1 MWRWL
6 WILAV
11 SWLCMTVT
19 PAQSAQI
26 EVIDEADGL
35 RLILLTGE
43 ITSDDPA
50 RFGRAILGAEKVVV
64 ALSSPGGN
72 LLAGIQLGRVIRI
85 RGYRT
90 LVPGGSRCA
99 SACALA
105 WLAGTPRHLQPN
117 SLIGFHAAYDRRD
130 MQVSSVGNAL
140 TGHYLAEI
148 GLPSR
153 AVVYITEAAPRE
165 MTWLTPTQA
174 QANGIDVAMIAGTGG
189 SARNPSPLPQAP
201 PARAHAALSLPD
213 MAINFVRRL
222 YAITSEDNEAALHFL
237 ASAYASQVSF
247 YGGMQGA
254 DAILRQKRQ
263 FLERWPLRV
272 YIPRADTIQASCDEG
287 QRTCSVT
294 GIIDWDARSP
304 TRAAASAGVSNFAY
318 DLFFPVGRQPYITG
332 ENGRV
337 LSRQAPQ

>member
-1 MWRWL
+1 
-6 WILAV
+6 
-11 SWLCMTVT
+11 
-19 PAQSAQI
+19 
-26 EVIDEADGL
+26 
-35 RLILLTGE
+35 
-43 ITSDDPA
+43 
-50 RFGRAILGAEKVVV
+50 
-64 ALSSPGGN
+64 
-72 LLAGIQLGRVIRI
+72 
-85 RGYRT
+85 
-90 LVPGGSRCA
+90 
-99 SACALA
+99 
-105 WLAGTPRHLQPN
+105 
-117 SLIGFHAAYDRRD
+117 

-153 AVVYITEAAPRE
+153 AVIYITEAAPRE
-165 MTWLTPTQA
+165 MTWLTPAQA
-174 QANGIDVAMIAGTGG
+174 QANGIEVAMIAGTAG
-189 SARNPSPLPQAP
+189 SATNPSPLPPAP
-201 PARAHAALSLPD
+201 PARAPAALSLPD

-222 YAITSEDNEAALHFL
+222 YAITSEDNEAALRFL

-318 DLFFPVGRQPYITG
+318 DLIFPVGRQPYITG